1 MSFKKNE
8 SAGYL
13 ANHVARIFARGLA
26 ERIKPLGI
34 TIGTFP
40 VLLELWEADGL
51 TQKQLVDRL
60 NIEQATMA
68 NTLARMERDGLIIRN
83 KDKTDRRVQRIWLAE
98 RAREIRDAAVAAAM
112 QVNASTLAGL
122 SETERR
128 QFIALMQKVIKTSR
142 NSDNLAN

>member
-1 MSFKKNE
+1 MTFNKNL

-13 ANHVARIFARGLA
+13 ANRVARIFAHGLA

-40 VLLELWEADGL
+40 VLLELWEADGQ

-60 NIEQATMA
+60 QIEQATMA

-83 KDKTDRRVQRIWLAE
+83 KDKNDGRVQRIWLAE
-98 RAREIRDAAVAAAM
+98 HAREIHGAAIAAAM
-112 QVNASTLAGL
+112 EVNASTLSGL

-128 QFIALMQKVIKTSR
+128 QFIILMQKVIKTSR
-142 NSDNLAN
+142 NRVSHAS